1 MTCDLIICTAGQG
14 QPTSVR
20 WWGLEHSSRRGARAR
35 GLPTR
40 RVYTLIFSA
49 LGFML
54 VFRLTRAAIRYWDCR
69 AAWGTIAM
77 EGMEGGRVVGKL
89 GGRAAQQVQLT
100 TIY

>member
-1 MTCDLIICTAGQG
+1 
-14 QPTSVR
+14 
-20 WWGLEHSSRRGARAR
+20 
-35 GLPTR
+35 
-40 RVYTLIFSA
+40 
-49 LGFML
+49 ML